1 MVLAEPASDEVMQK
15 VLHYLETTDKVKARS
30 IAKMINVE
38 RHEADAA
45 IRQLAKDDKIE
56 YLYLD
61 TTYVK
66 LKGK

>member
-1 MVLAEPASDEVMQK
+1 MAESDEIEQK
-15 VLHYLETTDKVKARS
+15 VLHYLGTVGQVKARG
-30 IAKMINVE
+30 IGKTINVE
-38 RHEADAA
+38 KHLVNAA

-61 TTYVK
+61 TTYIK

>member
-1 MVLAEPASDEVMQK
+1 MVLDEPASNEVMQK
-15 VLHYLETTDKVKARS
+15 VLQYLGTVDKVKARAVFKAIDLDKS
-30 IAKMINVE
+30 VVNN
-38 RHEADAA
+38 A

>member
-1 MVLAEPASDEVMQK
+1 MVLAEPVSDEVMQK
-15 VLHYLETTDKVKARS
+15 VLHYLETTDKVKARAV
-30 IAKMINVE
+30 AKMINVE
-38 RHEADAA
+38 KHLADAA

>member
-38 RHEADAA
+38 RHQADAA